1 MIFITARDSIH
12 DRVEGLDLGAND
24 YLVKPFSLEELS
36 ARIRAQL
43 RKQTLNQQSIL
54 TWGDLQLDTQ
64 AKVVLCAGKTIDLTA
79 KEFQILRKLMVH
91 PEHIITR
98 DQLEEALYAWGE
110 EIESNAIEV
119 LFTNF
124 ERKSEAAVL
133 KPYGARLPYGRLK
146 MRSNRSSLQSQ
157 LVKTTMWSS
166 IVVGLLAL
174 SLLTIFSI
182 YHNMSVQDEI
192 MDEISDTLLVSDLS
206 KHSMKQFD
214 ELSDEFDIQY
224 ELLDTGQV
232 LTHSH
237 TYQHELF
244 EKGNLSEGF
253 HIFGLMA
260 NYGVVWLHN
269 KKILNYKLKF
279 FSLSVHALKR
289 Y

>member
-1 MIFITARDSIH
+1 
-12 DRVEGLDLGAND
+12 
-24 YLVKPFSLEELS
+24 
-36 ARIRAQL
+36 
-43 RKQTLNQQSIL
+43 
-54 TWGDLQLDTQ
+54 
-64 AKVVLCAGKTIDLTA
+64 
-79 KEFQILRKLMVH
+79 
-91 PEHIITR
+91 
-98 DQLEEALYAWGE
+98 
-110 EIESNAIEV
+110 
-119 LFTNF
+119 
-124 ERKSEAAVL
+124 
-133 KPYGARLPYGRLK
+133 

-237 TYQHELF
+237 TYQHELL
-244 EKGNLSEGF
+244 KKVTYQKVF

-269 KKILNYKLKF
+269 KKIQSYKLKF
-279 FSLSVHALKR
+279 FSPLVHVLKK

>member
-1 MIFITARDSIH
+1 
-12 DRVEGLDLGAND
+12 
-24 YLVKPFSLEELS
+24 
-36 ARIRAQL
+36 
-43 RKQTLNQQSIL
+43 
-54 TWGDLQLDTQ
+54 
-64 AKVVLCAGKTIDLTA
+64 
-79 KEFQILRKLMVH
+79 
-91 PEHIITR
+91 
-98 DQLEEALYAWGE
+98 
-110 EIESNAIEV
+110 
-119 LFTNF
+119 
-124 ERKSEAAVL
+124 
-133 KPYGARLPYGRLK
+133 

-253 HIFGLMA
+253 SYFWFDGT

-269 KKILNYKLKF
+269 KKILSYKLKF
-279 FSLSVHALKR
+279 FSPLVHVLKK

>member
-1 MIFITARDSIH
+1 
-12 DRVEGLDLGAND
+12 
-24 YLVKPFSLEELS
+24 
-36 ARIRAQL
+36 
-43 RKQTLNQQSIL
+43 
-54 TWGDLQLDTQ
+54 
-64 AKVVLCAGKTIDLTA
+64 
-79 KEFQILRKLMVH
+79 
-91 PEHIITR
+91 
-98 DQLEEALYAWGE
+98 
-110 EIESNAIEV
+110 
-119 LFTNF
+119 
-124 ERKSEAAVL
+124 
-133 KPYGARLPYGRLK
+133 

-244 EKGNLSEGF
+244 EKGNLSDGF
-253 HIFGLMA
+253 SYF
-260 NYGVVWLHN
+260 W
-269 KKILNYKLKF
+269 F
-279 FSLSVHALKR
+279 D
-289 Y
+289 

>member
-1 MIFITARDSIH
+1 
-12 DRVEGLDLGAND
+12 
-24 YLVKPFSLEELS
+24 
-36 ARIRAQL
+36 
-43 RKQTLNQQSIL
+43 
-54 TWGDLQLDTQ
+54 
-64 AKVVLCAGKTIDLTA
+64 
-79 KEFQILRKLMVH
+79 
-91 PEHIITR
+91 
-98 DQLEEALYAWGE
+98 
-110 EIESNAIEV
+110 
-119 LFTNF
+119 
-124 ERKSEAAVL
+124 
-133 KPYGARLPYGRLK
+133 

-244 EKGNLSEGF
+244 EKGNLSDGF

-279 FSLSVHALKR
+279 FSPLVHVLKK

>member
-1 MIFITARDSIH
+1 
-12 DRVEGLDLGAND
+12 
-24 YLVKPFSLEELS
+24 
-36 ARIRAQL
+36 
-43 RKQTLNQQSIL
+43 
-54 TWGDLQLDTQ
+54 
-64 AKVVLCAGKTIDLTA
+64 
-79 KEFQILRKLMVH
+79 
-91 PEHIITR
+91 
-98 DQLEEALYAWGE
+98 
-110 EIESNAIEV
+110 
-119 LFTNF
+119 
-124 ERKSEAAVL
+124 
-133 KPYGARLPYGRLK
+133 

-237 TYQHELF
+237 TYQHELL
-244 EKGNLSEGF
+244 KKVIYQTVF

-269 KKILNYKLKF
+269 KKIQSCKLKF
-279 FSLSVHALKR
+279 FSPLVHVLKK

>member
-1 MIFITARDSIH
+1 
-12 DRVEGLDLGAND
+12 
-24 YLVKPFSLEELS
+24 
-36 ARIRAQL
+36 
-43 RKQTLNQQSIL
+43 
-54 TWGDLQLDTQ
+54 
-64 AKVVLCAGKTIDLTA
+64 
-79 KEFQILRKLMVH
+79 
-91 PEHIITR
+91 
-98 DQLEEALYAWGE
+98 
-110 EIESNAIEV
+110 
-119 LFTNF
+119 
-124 ERKSEAAVL
+124 
-133 KPYGARLPYGRLK
+133 

-244 EKGNLSEGF
+244 EKVIYQKVF

>member
-1 MIFITARDSIH
+1 
-12 DRVEGLDLGAND
+12 
-24 YLVKPFSLEELS
+24 
-36 ARIRAQL
+36 
-43 RKQTLNQQSIL
+43 
-54 TWGDLQLDTQ
+54 
-64 AKVVLCAGKTIDLTA
+64 
-79 KEFQILRKLMVH
+79 
-91 PEHIITR
+91 
-98 DQLEEALYAWGE
+98 
-110 EIESNAIEV
+110 
-119 LFTNF
+119 
-124 ERKSEAAVL
+124 
-133 KPYGARLPYGRLK
+133 

-237 TYQHELF
+237 TYQHELL
-244 EKGNLSEGF
+244 KKVIYQKVF